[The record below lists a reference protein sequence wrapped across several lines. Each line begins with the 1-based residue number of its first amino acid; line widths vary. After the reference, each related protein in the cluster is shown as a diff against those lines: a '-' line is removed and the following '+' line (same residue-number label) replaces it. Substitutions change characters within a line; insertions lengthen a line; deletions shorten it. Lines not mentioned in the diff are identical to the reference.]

1 MWAGEG
7 DEILVFFYSVFF
19 CSYSHD
25 SGVLKKI
32 SIDVWYIVQERL
44 KAHIVSSFLSKNEI
58 Q

>member
-25 SGVLKKI
+25 ECRAKKI
-32 SIDVWYIVQERL
+32 SIDV
-44 KAHIVSSFLSKNEI
+44 
-58 Q
+58 